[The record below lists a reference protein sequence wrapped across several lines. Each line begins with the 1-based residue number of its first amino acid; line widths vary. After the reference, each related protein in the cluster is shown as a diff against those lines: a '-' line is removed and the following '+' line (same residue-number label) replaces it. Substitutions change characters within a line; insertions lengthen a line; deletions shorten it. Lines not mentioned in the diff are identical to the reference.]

1 MGDGMTIGRI
11 KRVGLREVWSHEA
24 FDFTTW
30 LEDNVDVLFEATG
43 LQLTGVEREQAAGD
57 FSVDL
62 IATDQDGDA
71 VVIENQLERSDHD
84 HLGKLITYLVGLQA
98 RRAVWIVADPRP
110 EHVAAVTWLNEGA
123 SADFYLLKLEAI
135 RIGGSEPAPLLTQ
148 IAGPSETTRE
158 VGRAKQDMAEG
169 ERRYYRFFEGLL
181 ERAKAKTQLHA
192 NISPGKAHW
201 VGASAG
207 ISGLTFNY
215 VVRRHN
221 ADIELYVDTPDSDAN
236 KRMLQTL
243 FEKKEA
249 IEEAFGGPLVW
260 DSKDGRRACRIR
272 NTFTQGG
279 LRDEGDWDAVHD
291 QLAEG
296 MARFEKAVR
305 PHLKSL

>member
-1 MGDGMTIGRI
+1 MTIGRI

-43 LQLTGVEREQAAGD
+43 VQLTDVEREQPAGD

-62 IATDQDGDA
+62 IASDEDGNA

-98 RRAVWIVADPRP
+98 RVGVWIVADPRP

-135 RIGGSEPAPLLTQ
+135 RIGDSEPAPLLTR
-148 IAGPSETTRE
+148 IVGPSETTRE
-158 VGRAKQDMAEG
+158 VGRAKQEMAEG

-181 ERAKAKTQLHA
+181 ERAKARTQLHA
-192 NISPGKAHW
+192 NVSPGKAHW
-201 VGASAG
+201 VGAGAG

-215 VVRRHN
+215 VARRHN
-221 ADIELYVDTPDSDAN
+221 AVVELYIDTPDSDAN
-236 KRMLQTL
+236 KHMLQTL
-243 FEKKEA
+243 FEKKE
-249 IEEAFGGPLVW
+249 EVEDAFGGPLEW
-260 DSKDGRRACRIR
+260 DSKDDRRSCRVR
-272 NTFTQGG
+272 KTFARGG
-279 LRDEGDWDAVHD
+279 VRDEGDWDAIHD
-291 QLAEG
+291 ELAEG
-296 MARFEKAVR
+296 MGNLEKALR
-305 PHLKSL
+305 PHLKAL